1 MRNWLERQWY
11 RWSIW
16 HLLLLPLSLLFWL
29 VSGTRRALYRHGWK
43 HSEKLA
49 VPVIVIGN
57 ISVGGTGKTPLTI
70 ALVALLQEAGYR
82 PGVIS
87 RGYRGKGSLPRPVTV
102 NSEPQEM
109 GDEPVLLARKTGCPV
124 WVGQSRV
131 EAGQAL
137 IAQHPEINVIV
148 CDDGLQ
154 HYQLARD
161 VEIVVIDALRWFG
174 NGQLLPAGPLREPVR
189 RMRSADVV
197 VINGWVRGAPLQR
210 REFTMQLIG
219 NLLYNLRNPE
229 LKAQPEVF
237 AGLTV
242 HAVAGIGH
250 PQRFFKHLKKM
261 GMHCA
266 EHPFPDHHAFTPQ
279 DFPWHESEVI
289 VMTEKDA
296 VKCVDFLGDNAW
308 VLPVQAQLD
317 PGVGRSVLEKLRKWH
332 GRETT

>member
-29 VSGTRRALYRHGWK
+29 VSALRRALYRAGWK
-43 HSEKLA
+43 RSIKLPC
-49 VPVIVIGN
+49 PVIVVGN
-57 ISVGGTGKTPLTI
+57 ISVGGTGKTPLVI
-70 ALVALLQEAGYR
+70 ALVALLKAAGFK

-87 RGYRGKGSLPRPVTV
+87 RGYQGQATLPRPVSAD
-102 NSEPQEM
+102 SEPRDV
-109 GDEPVLLARKTGCPV
+109 GDEPVLLAHKAGCPV
-124 WVGQSRV
+124 WVGQNRV
-131 EAGQAL
+131 EVGQAL
-137 IAQHPEINVIV
+137 LGRHPEVNVIV

-154 HYQLARD
+154 HYRLARD
-161 VEIVVIDALRWFG
+161 VEVVVIDALRWFG

-189 RMRSADVV
+189 RMRSADLV
-197 VINGWVRGAPLQR
+197 VINGWLPGAPLQR
-210 REFTMQLIG
+210 REFTMQLTG

-237 AGLTV
+237 AGQVV

-250 PQRFFKHLKKM
+250 PQRFFTQLKKL
-261 GMHCA
+261 GLRVI
-266 EHPFPDHHAFTPQ
+266 EHAFPDHHPYVPQ
-279 DFPWHESEVI
+279 DLPWHESEAI

-296 VKCVDFLGDNAW
+296 VKCVDFVGDNVW

-317 PGVGRSVLEKLRKWH
+317 PGIGRTILEKLRNLH
-332 GRETT
+332 GRETA